1 MQISYAS
8 TASILSDKSR
18 FPAFMRTVP
27 NDEYQTHAM
36 VQLLKD
42 NKWTWVGIIIT
53 DGDYG
58 RSAMESFVK
67 HTESEGICVAFKAI
81 LPDSLADQQKLNTH
95 INKTLNIIEKNTK
108 VNVVVSFAK
117 SSQMKLLF
125 HGLRGRNVS
134 NNKVWVAS
142 DNWST
147 AKNILKDV
155 NLSDIGNIL
164 GFTFKSGN
172 VTAFHQYLK
181 DLKFESEA
189 KMNNSFLEEFLKQPD
204 IGNAA
209 NAVQKLIKDTYL
221 DMVFRVQMAVRA
233 IANAVA
239 ELCVKRQ
246 CKTPSAIQPWEVF
259 FNPHF
264 ETLAFKFSIFYLLI
278 CFVTSNILKVI
289 ACLHF
294 SS

>member
-8 TASILSDKSR
+8 TAAILSDKSR

-58 RSAMESFVK
+58 RSALESFVK

-95 INKTLNIIEKNTK
+95 INKTVDIIEKNTK

-125 HGLRGRNVS
+125 QSLHNRNVT

-147 AKNILKDV
+147 AKDILTDV
-155 NLSDIGNIL
+155 NLSDIRNVL

-172 VTAFHQYLK
+172 VTAFHQYIQE
-181 DLKFESEA
+181 LKFESEA
-189 KMNNSFLEEFLKQPD
+189 NMNNSFLEEFLKQPD
-204 IGNAA
+204 VGNAA
-209 NAVQKLIKDTYL
+209 NAVQKLIKNTYS
-221 DMVFRVQMAVRA
+221 DMVFSVQMAVRA

-239 ELCVKRQ
+239 ELCEKRQ
-246 CKTPSAIQPWEVF
+246 CKTPSAFQPWEVF
-259 FNPHF
+259 YH
-264 ETLAFKFSIFYLLI
+264 IFRYLL
-278 CFVTSNILKVI
+278 SNSAFL
-289 ACLHF
+289 
-294 SS
+294 